1 MIDDDGAVFIVVF
14 GQGLDFTKKTS
25 KGLINTNP
33 CRSFGVRCVD
43 EPTDPTRK
51 LGFYSNNVFLPL
63 HIQVTNFLAD
73 SLCPSNNNLRQFP
86 WIFLSDE
93 GSWYPSNVT
102 YLII

>member
-63 HIQVTNFLAD
+63 YTKGTNFLAD
-73 SLCPSNNNLRQFP
+73 SFCPYDDELRQFTL
-86 WIFLSDE
+86 FFMGDE
-93 GSWYPSNVT
+93 AS
-102 YLII
+102 